1 MNALAAIRELVDAGY
16 SVGRLR
22 QGDMVSVELD
32 DRLVWLDVGYTVRL
46 CGDRL
51 DPGDVLFTGIRALW
65 ASAESRQEP
74 PKG

>member
-1 MNALAAIRELVDAGY
+1 MNAQAAIRELVDARY

-51 DPGDVLFTGIRALW
+51 DSGSVLFDAIVALW
-65 ASAESRQEP
+65 ASAEA
-74 PKG
+74 